1 MTMGTPSVAIVDGLV
16 IDGTGGAPI
25 ANGLVV
31 IEDGR
36 IIYAG
41 PGSGKSIPAGADVV
55 DAAGASV
62 LPGLMDVHV
71 HISLNAPAN
80 IQQELMSRPVGRV
93 AFEIARNL
101 RDTVAAGTTTIRTV
115 SDMAHLDIAAR
126 DSIDSGVM
134 VGPRMHP
141 CGKGLTTTGGHGD
154 LLPCWICQ
162 SHGDVSEVVDGVDA
176 VRAAVRRQ
184 VKAGATWIK
193 LFQTGGVIDPHG
205 RIDAEEFSPSEFDAA
220 FETAKLAGVPVAV
233 HAHNKAAILHSIR
246 AGCRSIEHGMHFD
259 EDCAHVAREHGA
271 FLVPTLTV
279 MDRILEFGAKAGVP
293 QSTIDNVRER
303 TAKHREYVKY
313 AFDIGADIAS
323 GTDAGSMLTPHGSAG
338 REVVQL
344 VRCGL
349 TPVQAISVAT
359 RNTAR
364 LLKVDGRL
372 GTLEAGKLADVLV
385 VEGDVTS
392 QVENLATAA
401 NMRDVLIS
409 GRRVAARGRALAG

>member
-1 MTMGTPSVAIVDGLV
+1 MAARTIAIVDGLI
-16 IDGTGGAPI
+16 IDGTGAQAIPD
-25 ANGLVV
+25 GLVL

-36 IIYAG
+36 ITHVG
-41 PGSGKSIPAGADVV
+41 GKASREVPRDAQVI

-71 HISLNAPAN
+71 HISLNGPAN
-80 IQQELMSRPVGRV
+80 ITSELMSRPLGQV
-93 AFEIARNL
+93 AFEVARNL
-101 RDTVAAGTTTIRTV
+101 RQTIAAGTTTIRTV

-126 DSIDSGVM
+126 DSIAKGVM
-134 VGPRMHP
+134 PGPRMHP

-176 VRAAVRRQ
+176 VRTAVRRQ
-184 VKAGATWIK
+184 VKAGASWIK

-220 FETAKLAGVPVAV
+220 FETARLAGVPVAV
-233 HAHNKAAILHSIR
+233 HAHNKVAILHSIR

-259 EDCAHVAREHGA
+259 EECAEVAREHGA

-279 MDRILEFGAKAGVP
+279 MNRILTLGAENGVP

-313 AFDIGADIAS
+313 AFDIGANIAS

-344 VRCGL
+344 VKCGL
-349 TPVQAISVAT
+349 SPEQAISVAT
-359 RNTAR
+359 SATAR
-364 LLKVDGRL
+364 LLKVDDKL
-372 GTLEAGKLADVLV
+372 GTLAAGMLADLIV
-385 VEGDVTS
+385 VEGDVRA
-392 QVENLATAA
+392 QVERLETAE
-401 NMRDVLIS
+401 NMRHVLIG
-409 GRRVAARGRALAG
+409 GRPVAAGGLLT

>member
-1 MTMGTPSVAIVDGLV
+1 MSASPLAIVGGTIV
-16 IDGTGGAPI
+16 DGTGGEAV
-25 ANGLVV
+25 NDGLVL
-31 IEDGR
+31 IEQGR
-36 IIYAG
+36 ISYAG
-41 PGSGKSIPAGADVV
+41 KKSGKTLPRDAQVI

-71 HISLNAPAN
+71 HISLNGPAN
-80 IQQELMSRPVGRV
+80 IHAELMSRPVGRV
-93 AFEIARNL
+93 AFEIAKNL
-101 RDTVAAGTTTIRTV
+101 RDTIAAGTTTIRTV

-126 DSIDSGVM
+126 DSINKGVIA
-134 VGPRMHP
+134 GPRMHP

-162 SHGDVSEVVDGVDA
+162 SHGDVSEIVDGVDA

-184 VKAGATWIK
+184 VKAGASWIK

-233 HAHNKAAILHSIR
+233 HAHNKTAILHSIR
-246 AGCRSIEHGMHFD
+246 SGCRSIEHGMHFD
-259 EDCAHVAREHGA
+259 EECAEVAREHGA

-279 MDRILEFGAKAGVP
+279 MDRILTLGAENGVP

-313 AFDIGADIAS
+313 AFDIGAPVAS

-344 VRCGL
+344 VKCGL
-349 TPVQAISVAT
+349 TPEQAIFVAT

-364 LLKVDGRL
+364 LLNVDHQL
-372 GTLEAGKLADVLV
+372 GTLEAGKLADVIV
-385 VEGDVTS
+385 VEGDVLT
-392 QVENLATAA
+392 QTRNLESAQ
-401 NMRDVLIS
+401 NMRHVLI
-409 GRRVAARGRALAG
+409 GGKAVAAGGRPLTH

>member
-1 MTMGTPSVAIVDGLV
+1 MSRKGATAIVDGLI
-16 IDGTGGAPI
+16 IDGTGNAPI
-25 ANGLVV
+25 ADGLVL
-31 IEDGR
+31 IEDDR
-36 IIYAG
+36 IRYAG
-41 PGSGKSIPAGADVV
+41 TKRGQAIPSGATIIDAG
-55 DAAGASV
+55 GATV

-71 HISLNAPAN
+71 HISLNGPAN
-80 IQQELMSRPVGRV
+80 IHQELLSRPLGRV
-93 AFEIARNL
+93 AFEITRNL

-115 SDMAHLDIAAR
+115 SDLAHLDIAAR
-126 DSIDSGVM
+126 DSIDRGVM

-154 LLPCWICQ
+154 LMPCWLCQ
-162 SHGDVSEVVDGVDA
+162 SHGDVSETVDGVDA

-184 VKAGATWIK
+184 VKAGASWIK

-233 HAHNKAAILHSIR
+233 HAHNKVAILHSIR

-259 EDCAHVAREHGA
+259 QECARVAREHGA
-271 FLVPTLTV
+271 WLVPTLTV
-279 MDRILEFGAKAGVP
+279 MDRILKLGAENGVP

-313 AFDIGADIAS
+313 AFDLGANIAS

-349 TPVQAISVAT
+349 TVEQAIFVAT
-359 RNTAR
+359 LSTAR
-364 LLKVDGRL
+364 LLAVDDRL
-372 GTLEAGKLADVLV
+372 GTLAAGKLADVV
-385 VEGDVTS
+385 VCDGDLT
-392 QVENLATAA
+392 QQLENLESAA
-401 NMRDVLIS
+401 NARHVLIG
-409 GRRVAARGRALAG
+409 GRRVAAGGRALVN

>member
-1 MTMGTPSVAIVDGLV
+1 MAATIAIVDGQI
-16 IDGTGGAPI
+16 IDGTGAAPTRD
-25 ANGLVV
+25 GLVL
-31 IEDGR
+31 IEDGN
-36 IIYAG
+36 IAYAG
-41 PGSGKSIPAGADVV
+41 PKSGHAIPHDAQVI

-71 HISLNAPAN
+71 HISLNGPAN
-80 IQQELMSRPVGRV
+80 IQAELMSRPMGQV
-93 AFEIARNL
+93 AFEVARNL
-101 RDTVAAGTTTIRTV
+101 RDTIAAGTTTIRTV
-115 SDMAHLDIAAR
+115 SDMAHIDIAAR
-126 DSIDSGVM
+126 DSINKGVM
-134 VGPRMHP
+134 TGPRIHP

-154 LLPCWICQ
+154 LMPCWICQ
-162 SHGDVSEVVDGVDA
+162 SHGDVSEMVDGVAA
-176 VRAAVRRQ
+176 VRTAVRRQ

-233 HAHNKAAILHSIR
+233 HAHNKTAILHSIR

-259 EDCAHVAREHGA
+259 DECAEVARQHGA

-279 MDRILEFGAKAGVP
+279 MNRILTLGAENGVAK
-293 QSTIDNVRER
+293 STIDNVRER
-303 TAKHREYVKY
+303 TSKHREYVKY
-313 AFDIGADIAS
+313 AYDIGANIAS

-349 TPVQAISVAT
+349 TPEQAISIAT

-364 LLKVDGRL
+364 LLKVDDKL
-372 GTLEAGKLADVLV
+372 GTLEAGMLADVIV
-385 VEGDVTS
+385 VDGDVIK
-392 QVENLATAA
+392 QVEHLESAA
-401 NMRDVLIS
+401 NMRHVLIG
-409 GRRVAARGRALAG
+409 GRPVAAGGRALAA